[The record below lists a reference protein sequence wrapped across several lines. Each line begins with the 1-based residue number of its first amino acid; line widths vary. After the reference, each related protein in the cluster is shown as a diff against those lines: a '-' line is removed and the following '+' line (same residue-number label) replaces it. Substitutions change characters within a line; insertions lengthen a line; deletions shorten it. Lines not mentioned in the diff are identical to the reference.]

1 MRTFPI
7 ICFLLTPDSKARA
20 GNPFQYA
27 TVVEESKRFGL
38 ALDSRDRKDRAQ
50 RGTPHGQI
58 LRYLATAEIE
68 SEGRIRW
75 GILSNGSVWRL
86 YDYRARPRASGYF
99 EADLAELLKPGKED
113 DLRVFHLL
121 FRRESFTLRDGATT
135 TFLEE
140 ALAEGRR
147 YEEQVAQDL
156 SGVVFERVFP
166 NLVNALVQKSEESL
180 VASRDAALIFLY
192 RLLFVLYAEDRGL
205 LPVNDERYDDYG
217 LRKPV
222 RDDIASRMAADD
234 TYSAIATNYYD
245 HLTTLFK
252 LIDKGDESIG
262 LPPYNGGLF
271 AVEAAPL
278 LETVR
283 LADEEIAPIIY
294 DLSHAEDSQG
304 VRRFVNYRDMSVQ
317 QLGSIYERLLER
329 EPVRDDEGKISIRP
343 NPYARKDSG
352 SFYTSQEL
360 VDLIVE
366 RTLKPLAEE
375 RLQAFVDKAAALK
388 SDRRSKQERREEL
401 EQLDPAE
408 AVLDLKVL
416 DPAMGSGHFLV
427 TAVDFLSDYI
437 AELIER
443 VPSVPEWLDGEYA
456 SPLVGRVAAIR
467 EDIRK
472 RADESN
478 WVLDEAQLTDQAI
491 IRRMV
496 LKRCIYGVDKNR
508 LTVELAKVSLWLHS
522 FTVGAPLSFL
532 DHHLRC
538 GDSLVGLRV
547 RDATDELHRLGGMF
561 ASSAIAGAE
570 TATDG
575 MQRIEE
581 MSDADVAEVQESAEL
596 FDGVE
601 ETTADLRGLLDFLCG
616 WRWLTAGMK
625 KKERDEFEGPLV
637 TTLGQH
643 TANAYE
649 LLARGP
655 AENVSDFA
663 KLWHEATSIAN
674 REGFLHWEVAF
685 PGVWHRW
692 QESRPQGGFDAVIGN
707 PPWDQIEQ
715 PEVEWFATRD
725 EEIAHATTGARRK
738 ALIKKKKET
747 GDKLVLEYET
757 VRNQATAMREFIRSS
772 DEYPLL
778 SGGRINLYSLF
789 VERAMSLIKPD
800 GFIGLL
806 TPSGIYAD
814 KSAARFFKSVSTDGR
829 VSGLFDFENKRT
841 FFKDI
846 HASFKF
852 CALIFGGEER
862 RFDQAE
868 CAFFLHDTKT
878 VHDEDRCFPL
888 TPDNF
893 ARVNPNTG
901 TAPVFR
907 TRRDADITRGIYERH
922 PVLVDH
928 SGEEE
933 CKAWPVRFRQGLFN
947 MTSDSH
953 LFRTAAQLDAEGFYP
968 VEGNR
973 WKRGGELYLPLYE
986 GKMVQAFDHRA
997 ASVIVKPENLFRPGQ
1012 PKRTSYEEY
1021 RDPAFTPSPRY
1032 WINQRENSA
1041 TQSFEWML
1049 CFKDITASTNVRT
1062 MIASIVPQVGCG
1074 HKLPLLLPYEGEL
1087 NSLDAAC
1094 VLANL
1099 NSFAFDYV
1107 TRQKVQ
1113 ATNVTWYIVEQL
1125 PVIIPADYDRSFGAT
1140 TARDLVRDHVL
1151 RLTYTAHDMAPFA
1164 RDLGYDGEPFI
1175 WDEEERRHLRARLD
1189 ALYFHL
1195 YGLSRDDAEYVLDT
1209 FPIVRREDEA
1219 ACGTYRTRDMTLA
1232 YMNAL
1237 AAGDTETRVA
1247 V

>member
-1 MRTFPI
+1 MPGQLFTHYFLTDGITATAEWQASLAQSEAFAAFRNGVARHHSALSRSSRNPNEARTEEELIRPVLE
-7 ICFLLTPDSKARA
+7 LLGWTEYVPQPSTAGHEDIPDHLLFADAESKARP

-75 GILSNGSVWRL
+75 GILTNGSVWRL

-99 EADLAELLKPGKED
+99 EADLAELLKPGRED
-113 DLRVFHLL
+113 ELRVFHLL

-135 TFLEE
+135 TFLEA

-166 NLVNALVQKSEESL
+166 NLVDALAKASGGSL
-180 VASRDAALIFLY
+180 AASRDAALIFLY

-205 LPVNDERYDDYG
+205 LPVNDARYEDYG

-222 RDDIASRMAADD
+222 RDDIGRRMAADYA
-234 TYSAIATNYYD
+234 YSALATNYYD

-271 AVEAAPL
+271 AAEAAPL

-283 LADEEIAPIIY
+283 LADREVAPIIY

-329 EPVRDDEGKISIRP
+329 EPVRDDNGEISIRP

-375 RLQAFVDKAAALK
+375 RLNAFAERADALK
-388 SDRRSKQERREEL
+388 SDRRAKQERRAEL

-427 TAVDFLSDYI
+427 TVVDFLSDYI

-472 RADESN
+472 RASESN

-561 ASSAIAGAE
+561 AGSAIAGAE

-581 MSDADVAEVQESAEL
+581 MSDADVAEVQASAAL

-616 WRWLTAGMK
+616 WRWLTAGIK
-625 KKERDEFEGPLV
+625 KKERTEFEGPLV

-649 LLARGP
+649 LLAGGP
-655 AENVSDFA
+655 EEN
-663 KLWHEATSIAN
+663 
-674 REGFLHWEVAF
+674 
-685 PGVWHRW
+685 
-692 QESRPQGGFDAVIGN
+692 
-707 PPWDQIEQ
+707 
-715 PEVEWFATRD
+715 
-725 EEIAHATTGARRK
+725 
-738 ALIKKKKET
+738 
-747 GDKLVLEYET
+747 
-757 VRNQATAMREFIRSS
+757 
-772 DEYPLL
+772 
-778 SGGRINLYSLF
+778 GR
-789 VERAMSLIKPD
+789 
-800 GFIGLL
+800 
-806 TPSGIYAD
+806 
-814 KSAARFFKSVSTDGR
+814 
-829 VSGLFDFENKRT
+829 
-841 FFKDI
+841 
-846 HASFKF
+846 
-852 CALIFGGEER
+852 C
-862 RFDQAE
+862 
-868 CAFFLHDTKT
+868 
-878 VHDEDRCFPL
+878 
-888 TPDNF
+888 
-893 ARVNPNTG
+893 
-901 TAPVFR
+901 
-907 TRRDADITRGIYERH
+907 
-922 PVLVDH
+922 
-928 SGEEE
+928 
-933 CKAWPVRFRQGLFN
+933 
-947 MTSDSH
+947 
-953 LFRTAAQLDAEGFYP
+953 
-968 VEGNR
+968 
-973 WKRGGELYLPLYE
+973 
-986 GKMVQAFDHRA
+986 
-997 ASVIVKPENLFRPGQ
+997 
-1012 PKRTSYEEY
+1012 
-1021 RDPAFTPSPRY
+1021 
-1032 WINQRENSA
+1032 
-1041 TQSFEWML
+1041 
-1049 CFKDITASTNVRT
+1049 
-1062 MIASIVPQVGCG
+1062 
-1074 HKLPLLLPYEGEL
+1074 
-1087 NSLDAAC
+1087 
-1094 VLANL
+1094 
-1099 NSFAFDYV
+1099 
-1107 TRQKVQ
+1107 
-1113 ATNVTWYIVEQL
+1113 
-1125 PVIIPADYDRSFGAT
+1125 
-1140 TARDLVRDHVL
+1140 
-1151 RLTYTAHDMAPFA
+1151 
-1164 RDLGYDGEPFI
+1164 
-1175 WDEEERRHLRARLD
+1175 RRHA
-1189 ALYFHL
+1189 
-1195 YGLSRDDAEYVLDT
+1195 V
-1209 FPIVRREDEA
+1209 
-1219 ACGTYRTRDMTLA
+1219 C
-1232 YMNAL
+1232 
-1237 AAGDTETRVA
+1237 RVVA
-1247 V
+1247 